1 MISVPIRQFLLAHR
15 LLNPFRISQ
24 LSSGPLVPPIG
35 WSSTLPK
42 GIDMTGHRIG
52 YALLRQSFASLL
64 PLAALLLCFSPA
76 LAETYVAGQL
86 GMTFPQALSG
96 GDVTQHGI
104 GGLTISDQPLKNSIM
119 LGAKFGH
126 YLSRARWIGFE
137 TGLSFANPHIK
148 QGSLTFTGPGG
159 SAPTGTLAGVHQRM
173 VIWDMATL
181 MVRYPGFRLQPYA
194 GVGPAIFFA
203 SLKGPSAPPGQ
214 SGTAIGLNAVGG
226 ARYYLTR
233 RVALFGELQYHRA
246 RIGYTSN
253 DDNPAAD
260 PFGFRATYSAI
271 TTSIGVSYHF

>member
-1 MISVPIRQFLLAHR
+1 MERRLIHHRLRQGLLA
-15 LLNPFRISQ
+15 LLI
-24 LSSGPLVPPIG
+24 PL
-35 WSSTLPK
+35 T
-42 GIDMTGHRIG
+42 
-52 YALLRQSFASLL
+52 ASLVAL
-64 PLAALLLCFSPA
+64 PAA

-86 GMTFPQALSG
+86 GMTFPQALSS

-126 YLSRARWIGFE
+126 YLSKARWIGFE

-159 SAPTGTLAGVHQRM
+159 SAPSGTLSGVHQRM

-194 GVGPAIFFA
+194 GIGPSIFFA
-203 SLKGPSAPPGQ
+203 TLKGPSAPPGQ
-214 SGTAIGLNAVGG
+214 SGTAIGLNVQGG

-271 TTSIGVSYHF
+271 TTSVGISYHF